1 MNKYKIIYW
10 VSTIIFCLIMLFSA
24 SMYFTK
30 YEMVKGFFQS
40 MNYPTYIVYPLAI
53 AKLLG
58 ILAILTKKI
67 PLLKEWAYAG
77 FFFNTLLALCVH
89 TVAKDGGYMMALVA
103 LIMIVISRFYE
114 GKVFKMSL
122 K

>member
-77 FFFNTLLALCVH
+77 FFFNTLLALCAH